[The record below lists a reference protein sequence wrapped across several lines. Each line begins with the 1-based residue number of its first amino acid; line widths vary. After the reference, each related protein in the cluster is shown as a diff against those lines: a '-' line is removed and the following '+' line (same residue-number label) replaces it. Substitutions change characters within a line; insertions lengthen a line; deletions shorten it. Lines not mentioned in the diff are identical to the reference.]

1 MVAQQERME
10 SITANLANSTTIGFK
25 RRLTTTHGDL
35 VGRQG
40 SEQVGLVVKGAND
53 FSQGTM
59 QRTAQELD
67 LAFEGPGFFAVE
79 GPDGEIYTRDGEF
92 HLNGEG
98 VLITPEGYPVAW
110 EGAAGVF
117 EATGRSI
124 LVDPQGV
131 LSQAGAQI
139 GKLKVVEFAEPSRLR
154 HTDNGYWTADAE
166 MEREE
171 PTGLIRQG
179 YLEASNVN
187 AVHELVAMITVQRSF
202 EQASQAMTQIDQSYR
217 RLHRPQ

>member
-1 MVAQQERME
+1 MVAHQKRIE
-10 SITANLANSTTIGFK
+10 SISANLANATSNGFK
-25 RRLTTTHGDL
+25 RRMTTNHGVT
-35 VGRQG
+35 VGRPG
-40 SEQVGLVVKGAND
+40 SEQVGLVVQGAND
-53 FSQGTM
+53 FAQGAM

-79 GPDGEIYTRDGEF
+79 GPNGEIYTRDGEF

-98 VLITPEGYPVAW
+98 VLVTPEGYAVAW
-110 EGAAGVF
+110 EGAAGTF

-139 GKLKVVEFAEPSRLR
+139 GKLKTVEFANTAQLG
-154 HTDNGYWTADAE
+154 HTEDGYWTADPGI
-166 MEREE
+166 ERLE
-171 PTGLIRQG
+171 PTGIIRQG
-179 YLEASNVN
+179 YLESSNVN
-187 AVHELVAMITVQRSF
+187 AVHELVAMITIQRAF
-202 EQASQAMTQIDQSYR
+202 EQASQTMTQIDQSYR